1 MNNTTVN
8 TDVPCSMWTCVFNF
22 LVLDREARLLGHV
35 VVDFNFLRIFQTVFQ
50 RICTIF
56 ISTSNE
62 EDSRV
67 SAASKITIL
76 CPAFLKDVI
85 CLLVTV

>member
-8 TDVPCSMWTCVFNF
+8 TVVPCSTWTCVFNF
-22 LVLDREARLLGHV
+22 LVIDLEVGLLGHV
-35 VVDFNFLRIFQTVFQ
+35 VADFNFLRIFQTIFQ

-76 CPAFLKDVI
+76 CPAFLKNVI
-85 CLLVTV
+85 CLPVMV